1 MRVQA
6 TPERAIDGAKL
17 ADEIIAALAEVT
29 GEHATRRRR
38 EQLRVS
44 ETFSAAHRGGVGSPL
59 VCLHGFTD
67 TWRTWEL
74 VLPALERQH
83 DVFAPTLPG
92 HAGGPPLTDGTEAAV
107 VDSLEQMLDEAGIE
121 SAHIAGNSLGGYLA
135 LQLAAR
141 GRARSVVA
149 LAPAGGWAAGD
160 ETYKDTLEHFPRM
173 QELAKASLPH
183 IDAIVSSP
191 AGRRRATEFITTNYE
206 HIPPELIAHQVHGVA
221 SCTAVQPMT
230 VAALEN
236 SWTLDAQRITCPVRV
251 VWGTDDRLLPWP
263 TAATRYREDWLP
275 HADWIELEGVGH
287 CPQLDVP
294 LETAELIA
302 GFTGLIRV
310 RGVLSTH
317 HLPEFL
323 LTVYV
328 LILIPGPSVLF
339 VVSRGVALGRRA
351 ALATVLGNAM
361 GFALQL
367 TLVAIGIGSL
377 VAHSE
382 AVFTAL
388 KLAGAAY
395 LVYLGI
401 RNIRDRK
408 ALARI
413 FGTTEVAPKSLRR
426 IVREGFVVGATNPK
440 GVIIFTAVLPQF
452 IDRSAGHV
460 TLQLLTLGAI
470 CLVIALLSD
479 GAWAIAS
486 GTARQWLGRSSRRL
500 ELLSATGGAMLV
512 GLGVAL
518 AVTGRKQ

>member
-1 MRVQA
+1 
-6 TPERAIDGAKL
+6 
-17 ADEIIAALAEVT
+17 
-29 GEHATRRRR
+29 
-38 EQLRVS
+38 
-44 ETFSAAHRGGVGSPL
+44 
-59 VCLHGFTD
+59 
-67 TWRTWEL
+67 
-74 VLPALERQH
+74 
-83 DVFAPTLPG
+83 
-92 HAGGPPLTDGTEAAV
+92 
-107 VDSLEQMLDEAGIE
+107 
-121 SAHIAGNSLGGYLA
+121 
-135 LQLAAR
+135 
-141 GRARSVVA
+141 
-149 LAPAGGWAAGD
+149 
-160 ETYKDTLEHFPRM
+160 
-173 QELAKASLPH
+173 
-183 IDAIVSSP
+183 
-191 AGRRRATEFITTNYE
+191 
-206 HIPPELIAHQVHGVA
+206 
-221 SCTAVQPMT
+221 
-230 VAALEN
+230 
-236 SWTLDAQRITCPVRV
+236 
-251 VWGTDDRLLPWP
+251 
-263 TAATRYREDWLP
+263 
-275 HADWIELEGVGH
+275 
-287 CPQLDVP
+287 
-294 LETAELIA
+294 
-302 GFTGLIRV
+302 
-310 RGVLSTH
+310 VLSTH